1 MRIISIVMWKKPTTK
16 SQNKLKIESQENRKS
31 DLVFHSSI
39 TIIRRRFFLIDS
51 KNVSFEQ
58 WIKQRGISD
67 YISNISAKAGKCVWI
82 LKPWQAGDT
91 ITDIKPQNEWK
102 KHKSFRIKRQRFEN
116 WVIFFKK
123 MTTLGVSMRFKH
135 SVVCILNKR
144 HNINFWQRYWNGKY
158 YHLANYKWPLWQI
171 YWMTFFEPVKMLK
184 EICSKER
191 NWFRYSR
198 DRRSMTVQGANLPSI
213 SVLWPVLFETNK

>member
-1 MRIISIVMWKKPTTK
+1 MPEMRIISIVMWKKPTNK

-31 DLVFHSSI
+31 DLVFHFSI

-91 ITDIKPQNEWK
+91 MTDIKPQNEWK
-102 KHKSFRIKRQRFEN
+102 KTPKFSH
-116 WVIFFKK
+116 
-123 MTTLGVSMRFKH
+123 
-135 SVVCILNKR
+135 
-144 HNINFWQRYWNGKY
+144 
-158 YHLANYKWPLWQI
+158 
-171 YWMTFFEPVKMLK
+171 
-184 EICSKER
+184 
-191 NWFRYSR
+191 
-198 DRRSMTVQGANLPSI
+198 
-213 SVLWPVLFETNK
+213 

>member
-1 MRIISIVMWKKPTTK
+1 MWKKPTNK
-16 SQNKLKIESQENRKS
+16 SQNKLKIESQEKRKS
-31 DLVFHSSI
+31 DLVFHFSI

-67 YISNISAKAGKCVWI
+67 YVSNISAKAGKCVWI
-82 LKPWQAGDT
+82 LKPWQTGDT
-91 ITDIKPQNEWK
+91 MTDIKPQNEWK
-102 KHKSFRIKRQRFEN
+102 KHQSFRIKRQRFEN
-116 WVIFFKK
+116 WVIFF
-123 MTTLGVSMRFKH
+123 LE
-135 SVVCILNKR
+135 
-144 HNINFWQRYWNGKY
+144 
-158 YHLANYKWPLWQI
+158 KWPHWACVCVSSIQLFV
-171 YWMTFFEPVKMLK
+171 YYTKDMTLISDNGIGMANITIWPITNDHSGKSIEWHSLNQLKMLK